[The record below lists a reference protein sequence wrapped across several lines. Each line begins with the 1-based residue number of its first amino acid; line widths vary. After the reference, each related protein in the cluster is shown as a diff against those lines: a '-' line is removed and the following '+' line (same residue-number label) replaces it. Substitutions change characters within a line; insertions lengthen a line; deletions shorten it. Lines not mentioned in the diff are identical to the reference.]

1 MMVDNRRRLESERG
15 LGVVELLIAMSITAI
30 VVAVAA
36 ALVLSV
42 TRAERITGDD
52 SAALTELRIAST
64 RLTKELRE
72 GTEVVSTSTSSAVSF
87 WVDADRDGVKDI
99 GEVVT
104 WTIVPESTRSAR
116 LVRSTD
122 AADTVVVIA
131 VGLLTTS
138 SFAYEPA
145 LPDSP
150 LVVRIVLLADIR
162 EGDFPSERSVETAVT
177 LRNGPIA

>member
-1 MMVDNRRRLESERG
+1 M
-15 LGVVELLIAMSITAI
+15 
-30 VVAVAA
+30 
-36 ALVLSV
+36 
-42 TRAERITGDD
+42 
-52 SAALTELRIAST
+52 
-64 RLTKELRE
+64 
-72 GTEVVSTSTSSAVSF
+72 SF